1 MEQIKEYVI
10 GEEVEVLMIV
20 DGKEEWKKT
29 VIYDYD
35 CKKNEY
41 GYLVRYGI
49 KPENVRKLKKD
60 MKRRLIKHENY
71 FPSHSGFYVDKE
83 LGINVSCQVFS
94 CDEYEDN
101 KNIIRIVN
109 ANKIEDVFL
118 ESIGKNE
125 LKIGYEVELYKYSIF
140 K

>member
-71 FPSHSGFYVDKE
+71 FSSHSGFYVDKE

-94 CDEYEDN
+94 CDEYEEGIKEYKINYKNKDN

-118 ESIGKNE
+118 PI
-125 LKIGYEVELYKYSIF
+125 IGYEAE
-140 K
+140 